1 MKKAFTLLELII
13 VVIIM
18 GILISIAIPT
28 FRVSIEKARTAE
40 AISILGNIR
49 LAQTRYFT
57 SYGAYTWEPAKLD
70 ITVSS
75 SRFFYFAPLPCDS
88 SPGMTCAFA
97 SAERISNPEDW
108 QYTLYITKDGDIYCD
123 DLDGPY
129 CVRLGIQE
137 LPFRF

>member
-28 FRVSIEKARTAE
+28 FRVSIEKARSAE
-40 AISILGNIR
+40 GISILGDIR
-49 LAQTRYFT
+49 LAQTRYFA
-57 SYGAYTWEPAKLD
+57 SYDTYTWEPTRLD
-70 ITVSS
+70 ITISS
-75 SRFFYFAPLPCDS
+75 SRFYNYSPLPCDTQ
-88 SPGMTCAFA
+88 PGMSCAFA
-97 SAERISNPEDW
+97 SAERIPNAEDW
-108 QYTLYITKDGDIYCD
+108 QYTLYITKNGDIYCD

-129 CVRLGIQE
+129 CAKLGIQE